1 MTDLFKTTEYTDLKN
16 ETKKVYHKK
25 VILTDSEKREL
36 EDKIAEDLYRIF
48 SKGMATGNRA

>member
-16 ETKKVYHKK
+16 ETKKVAHKK
-25 VILTDSEKREL
+25 AIFTDAEKREL

-48 SKGMATGNRA
+48 TKGMKAGE